1 MAAPGG
7 GPGPAREEKTLLAL
21 RGQGRRPRSC
31 PLLSWLRPPGEG
43 VQGAGGANKR
53 LQEIW
58 RELSNGLELQAVTTP
73 EINSREQRG
82 DAAKEA
88 KVSEVFVC

>member
-1 MAAPGG
+1 MSTETAKPSIAK
-7 GPGPAREEKTLLAL
+7 AEEEKILLL
-21 RGQGRRPRSC
+21 RLESRGIAEVEQTD
-31 PLLSWLRPPGEG
+31 
-43 VQGAGGANKR
+43 VQVR

-73 EINSREQRG
+73 EIISREQRG